1 MPLQPRFAVN
11 YKTIKF
17 PQPQTNEIHLR
28 VQIFSVVSHKV
39 NIQILALLLELKK
52 ITTASPFLLLL
63 PSWMDPSTHAMI
75 VFSTLQQLHTD
86 PSVIPP
92 FIKLMLIIQIR
103 DRHRNRHFWVFRLT
117 FVKEVFPSR
126 FSVARTITLPWASPN
141 SGHLPKMLL
150 VAYKCS

>member
-63 PSWMDPSTHAMI
+63 PSWMDPFTDITQYQQLI
-75 VFSTLQQLHTD
+75 VLSTLQQLHTAID
-86 PSVIPP
+86 QLHDQCNTSRSQN
-92 FIKLMLIIQIR
+92 MLNTFMCR
-103 DRHRNRHFWVFRLT
+103 LVFLACWLRL
-117 FVKEVFPSR
+117 EGSDQ
-126 FSVARTITLPWASPN
+126 
-141 SGHLPKMLL
+141 G
-150 VAYKCS
+150 